1 MATKPTKL
9 QQIGRDKLAEALN
22 LIAEAA
28 RLDGR
33 SPTSGTTWATLAS
46 QVSRTSS
53 EFPLDQIVARALE
66 RRAIALGLSAS
77 TAEVLTLVETTIR
90 PLDLLLVDDEQFREA
105 ATAIDEELG
114 GL

>member
-33 SPTSGTTWATLAS
+33 SPTSGTTWATLTS
-46 QVSRTSS
+46 QVARTSS
-53 EFPLDQIVARALE
+53 AFSLDEIVARALE
-66 RRAIALGLSAS
+66 RRALALGLAAS
-77 TAEVLTLVETTIR
+77 TAEMLTLVETTIR
-90 PLDLLLVDDEQFREA
+90 PIDLLLVGDDQFREA
-105 ATAIDEELG
+105 AAAIDEELG
-114 GL
+114 SL